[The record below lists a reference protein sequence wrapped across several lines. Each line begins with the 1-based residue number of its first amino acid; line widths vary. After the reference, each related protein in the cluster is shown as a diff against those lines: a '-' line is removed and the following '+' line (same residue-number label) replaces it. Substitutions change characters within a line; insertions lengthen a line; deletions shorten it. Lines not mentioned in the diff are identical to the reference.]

1 MTDFPPLGHVA
12 LTVRSCDASAP
23 WYEALF
29 GSAPALDEN
38 TGPWRHVVYA
48 LPGGTLVGIHE
59 HPGKTDPEDRF
70 NEYRVGLDHVGFHCA
85 TRADL
90 QTWADHLD
98 RLGYPHGD
106 IVDAGYGS
114 GLSFRDPD
122 GNALE
127 FFAPP
132 NT

>member
-12 LTVRSCDASAP
+12 LTVRNCEASRP

-29 GSAPALDEN
+29 GAAPVIDED
-38 TGPWRHVVYA
+38 TGTFHHTVWA

-59 HPGKTDPEDRF
+59 HPGRTGADDTFSEF
-70 NEYRVGLDHVGFHCA
+70 RVGLDHLSFHVPA
-85 TRADL
+85 RAEL
-90 QTWADHLD
+90 VSWADRLD
-98 RLGYPHGD
+98 GLGYPHGGV
-106 IVDAGYGS
+106 VDAPYGS

-132 NT
+132 GS